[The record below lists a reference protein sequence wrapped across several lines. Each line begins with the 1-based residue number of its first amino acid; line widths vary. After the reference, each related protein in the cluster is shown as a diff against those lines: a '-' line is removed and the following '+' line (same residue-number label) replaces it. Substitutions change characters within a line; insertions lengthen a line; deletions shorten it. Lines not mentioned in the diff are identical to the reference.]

1 MFKHLLESKPVRARS
16 RSAAIISLVV
26 HVTLA
31 GSAVAA
37 TKVIVDPIEPA
48 DEPPPM
54 VYFPVAEP
62 DPAEPRPQ
70 VDDPKPAPPA
80 EPAPPAPTPQVPTVE
95 APTVVPTGIPSVD
108 PSAAPT
114 VEPVIG
120 GTPSTGTPGAD
131 EGTRTSSGSG
141 EPLWADEVEKA
152 AAPLGRQREP
162 RYPDILRSQ
171 RIEGRVVIAF
181 VVDERGRV
189 EPNSLRVIESAHA
202 LFEPAVKAAVLGT
215 RFRPAEWRG
224 RPVRQLVQQ
233 AFVFRIT
240 R

>member
-26 HVTLA
+26 HVALA

-37 TKVIVDPIEPA
+37 TRIVVEPTDPVDVPPPVIFVQPLEPA
-48 DEPPPM
+48 SPEPH
-54 VYFPVAEP
+54 
-62 DPAEPRPQ
+62 
-70 VDDPKPAPPA
+70 PAPPTQD
-80 EPAPPAPTPQVPTVE
+80 PAPPETPAPTAPTPEVPTVE
-95 APTVVPTGIPSVD
+95 TPTEVPVGIPTVD
-108 PSAAPT
+108 PSPPT
-114 VEPVIG
+114 TTEPVIG
-120 GTPSTGTPGAD
+120 GTPNTGTPGTG
-131 EGTRTSSGSG
+131 EGTPTSSGSG
-141 EPLWADEVEKA
+141 DPRWADEVEKA

-171 RIEGRVVIAF
+171 RIEGRVVVAF

-189 EPNSLRVIESAHA
+189 EPNSIRVIESAHA
-202 LFEPAVKAAVLGT
+202 LFDPAVKAAVLGT

-224 RPVRQLVQQ
+224 RAVRQLVQQ
-233 AFVFRIT
+233 AFVFTLT

>member
-1 MFKHLLESKPVRARS
+1 MFKHLLESKPDRSRS

-26 HVTLA
+26 HAALA

-37 TKVIVDPIEPA
+37 TKIVVDPTDPTDVLPPMIFVHPVEPA
-48 DEPPPM
+48 AAEPHPEPP
-54 VYFPVAEP
+54 AQ
-62 DPAEPRPQ
+62 DPAPRETS
-70 VDDPKPAPPA
+70 APS
-80 EPAPPAPTPQVPTVE
+80 APTPAVPTVE
-95 APTVVPTGIPSVD
+95 APTEVPEGIPTVD
-108 PSAAPT
+108 PTSAT
-114 VEPVIG
+114 TTEPVIG
-120 GTPSTGTPGAD
+120 GMPSTGTPGTG
-131 EGTRTSSGSG
+131 EGTPTSSGG

-171 RIEGRVVIAF
+171 RIEGRVVVTF

-189 EPNSLRVIESAHA
+189 EPASIRVIESAHA
-202 LFEPAVKAAVLGT
+202 LFDPAVKAAVLGT

-224 RPVRQLVQQ
+224 RAVRQLVQQ
-233 AFVFRIT
+233 AFVFTLT

>member
-1 MFKHLLESKPVRARS
+1 MFQHLLESKPVRPRS

-26 HVTLA
+26 HVALA

-37 TKVIVDPIEPA
+37 TRIVVDPTDPADVPPPVIFVHPVEPA
-48 DEPPPM
+48 AAAHAEPP
-54 VYFPVAEP
+54 AQ
-62 DPAEPRPQ
+62 D
-70 VDDPKPAPPA
+70 PAPP
-80 EPAPPAPTPQVPTVE
+80 ETPAPTAPTPEVPTV
-95 APTVVPTGIPSVD
+95 ATPTEVPVGIPTVD
-108 PSAAPT
+108 PSTAT
-114 VEPVIG
+114 TTEPVIG
-120 GTPSTGTPGAD
+120 GTPSTGTPGTG
-131 EGTRTSSGSG
+131 EGTPTSSGSG

-171 RIEGRVVIAF
+171 RIEGRVVVAF

-189 EPNSLRVIESAHA
+189 EPNSIRVIESAHA
-202 LFEPAVKAAVLGT
+202 LFDPAVKAAVLGT

-224 RPVRQLVQQ
+224 RAVRQLVQQ
-233 AFVFRIT
+233 AFVFTLT

>member
-16 RSAAIISLVV
+16 RSAALISLVV
-26 HVTLA
+26 HAALA

-37 TKVIVDPIEPA
+37 TRIVVDPTDPSELL
-48 DEPPPM
+48 PPVIFVQPL
-54 VYFPVAEP
+54 
-62 DPAEPRPQ
+62 DPAAPEPRAELPAQ
-70 VDDPKPAPPA
+70 DPAPP
-80 EPAPPAPTPQVPTVE
+80 ETPAPT
-95 APTVVPTGIPSVD
+95 APTPEVSTVATPTEVPVGTPAVD
-108 PSAAPT
+108 PSTAT
-114 VEPVIG
+114 TTEPVIG
-120 GTPSTGTPGAD
+120 GTPSTGMPGTG
-131 EGTRTSSGSG
+131 EGTPTSSGSG

-171 RIEGRVVIAF
+171 RIEGRVIVAF

-189 EPNSLRVIESAHA
+189 EPNSIRVIESAHA
-202 LFEPAVKAAVLGT
+202 LFDPAVKAAVLGT

-224 RPVRQLVQQ
+224 RAVRQLVQQ
-233 AFVFRIT
+233 AFVFTLT

>member
-26 HVTLA
+26 HVALA
-31 GSAVAA
+31 GTAVAA
-37 TKVIVDPIEPA
+37 TKIVVDPSGPADVPPDLVFIQPIEPA
-48 DEPPPM
+48 APAPRPQ
-54 VYFPVAEP
+54 
-62 DPAEPRPQ
+62 PAEP
-70 VDDPKPAPPA
+70 
-80 EPAPPAPTPQVPTVE
+80 EPAPPESPEPATPAPPVPTVE
-95 APTVVPTGIPSVD
+95 VPTEVPEGIPSVE
-108 PSAAPT
+108 PSTAPT
-114 VEPVIG
+114 AEPVIG
-120 GTPSTGTPGAD
+120 GPPSTGTPGTG
-131 EGTRTSSGSG
+131 EGTSTTGGGG

-171 RIEGRVVIAF
+171 RIEGRVVVAF

-189 EPNSLRVIESAHA
+189 EPNSIRVIESAHA

-224 RPVRQLVQQ
+224 RAVRQLVQQ
-233 AFVFRIT
+233 AFVFTLT

>member
-26 HVTLA
+26 HVALA
-31 GSAVAA
+31 GTAVAA
-37 TKVIVDPIEPA
+37 TKVVVDPSDPADVVPDVIFVQPIEPA
-48 DEPPPM
+48 APAPRPQ
-54 VYFPVAEP
+54 
-62 DPAEPRPQ
+62 PAEP
-70 VDDPKPAPPA
+70 
-80 EPAPPAPTPQVPTVE
+80 EPAPPESPDPAPPTPQVPTVE
-95 APTVVPTGIPSVD
+95 VPTEVPEGIPPVE
-108 PSAAPT
+108 PAAAPT
-114 VEPVIG
+114 TEPVIG
-120 GTPSTGTPGAD
+120 GAPSTGTPGTGDA
-131 EGTRTSSGSG
+131 TSTTSVGG

-171 RIEGRVVIAF
+171 RIEGRVVVAF

-189 EPNSLRVIESAHA
+189 EPNSIRVIESAHA

-224 RPVRQLVQQ
+224 RAVRQLVQQ
-233 AFVFRIT
+233 AFVFTLT

>member
-16 RSAAIISLVV
+16 RSAALISLVV
-26 HVTLA
+26 HVALA

-37 TKVIVDPIEPA
+37 TKVIADPPEPVTVLPPTVFIPIDDA
-48 DEPPPM
+48 SAPEPQPKPP
-54 VYFPVAEP
+54 
-62 DPAEPRPQ
+62 EPRP
-70 VDDPKPAPPA
+70 APP
-80 EPAPPAPTPQVPTVE
+80 EPAAPTTPTPQVPTVDVPTE
-95 APTVVPTGIPSVD
+95 VPDGVPTVDPGMTPT
-108 PSAAPT
+108 T
-114 VEPVIG
+114 EPVIG
-120 GTPSTGTPGAD
+120 GTPSTGTPGTDA
-131 EGTRTSSGSG
+131 GAPTSSGTG

-171 RIEGRVVIAF
+171 RIEGRVVVAF

-189 EPNSLRVIESAHA
+189 EPNSIRVVESAHA
-202 LFEPAVKAAVLGT
+202 LFESAVKAAVLGT

-233 AFVFRIT
+233 AFVFTLT